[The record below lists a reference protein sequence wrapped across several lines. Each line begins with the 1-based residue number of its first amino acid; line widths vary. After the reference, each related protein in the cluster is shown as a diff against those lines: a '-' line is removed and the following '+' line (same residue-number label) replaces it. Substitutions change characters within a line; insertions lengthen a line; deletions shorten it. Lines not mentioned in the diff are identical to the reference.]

1 MSEISPVA
9 SPNTETGQ
17 QNDKEYNFAQI
28 RKQLEQERLEK
39 AQIRQELDE
48 VKKIAQERMYKPPV
62 AVEDDDIDDEPYID
76 KKTLKKHLVKFDQS
90 VKTNTEEVVN
100 NAVQRALADERKNNW
115 LKGNPDFYEVMGH
128 AQTFADRDPELAET
142 ILSMPDTFERQKLV
156 YKNIKALGLHK
167 KEEPKP
173 SIQETIDKN
182 RRSPYYQP
190 SMTGSP
196 PYASQGDFSPGG
208 QKNAYDQMQALKAR
222 LRI

>member
-1 MSEISPVA
+1 MSEIPPVNSSNA
-9 SPNTETGQ
+9 EFNQ

-39 AQIRQELDE
+39 AQIKQELEE
-48 VKKIAQERMYKPPV
+48 VKKIAQDKMYRGSV
-62 AVEDDDIDDEPYID
+62 DDDDGDDEPYVD

-115 LKGNPDFYEVMGH
+115 LKNTPDFYEIMGH
-128 AQTFADRDPELAET
+128 AQSFADRDPELADT

-156 YKNIKALGLHK
+156 YKNIKALGIHK

-173 SIQETIDKN
+173 SIQETIDRN
-182 RRSPYYQP
+182 RRSPFYQP
-190 SMTGSP
+190 SSSGTP
-196 PYASQGDFSPGG
+196 PYAAQGDFSPSG
-208 QKNAYDQMQALKAR
+208 QKNSYDQMQALKAR

>member
-1 MSEISPVA
+1 MSEIPPVN
-9 SPNTETGQ
+9 SSNTETSQ

-48 VKKIAQERMYKPPV
+48 VKKVAQERMYRPP
-62 AVEDDDIDDEPYID
+62 VEDDDSDDEPYID

-90 VKTNTEEVVN
+90 VNTNTEEVVN
-100 NAVQRALADERKNNW
+100 NAVHKALAEERKNNW

-128 AQTFADRDPELAET
+128 AQSFADKDPELAET

-156 YKNIKALGLHK
+156 YKNIKALGMHK
-167 KEEPKP
+167 KEEAKP

-182 RRSPYYQP
+182 RRSPFYQP
-190 SMTGSP
+190 AMTGSP
-196 PYASQGDFSPGG
+196 PYASQGDFSPAG
-208 QKNAYDQMQALKAR
+208 QKNSYDQMQALKAR

>member
-1 MSEISPVA
+1 MSEIPPVT
-9 SPNTETGQ
+9 SSNTELNQ

-48 VKKIAQERMYKPPV
+48 VKKIAQDRMYRPP
-62 AVEDDDIDDEPYID
+62 AEDDDSDDEPYID

-100 NAVQRALADERKNNW
+100 NAVQKALSEERKNNW
-115 LKGNPDFYEVMGH
+115 LKANPDFYETMSH
-128 AQTFADRDPELAET
+128 AQSFADRDPELAET

-156 YKNIKALGLHK
+156 YKNIKALGIHK

-173 SIQETIDKN
+173 SIQETIDRN
-182 RRSPYYQP
+182 RRSAFYQP

-196 PYASQGDFSPGG
+196 PYASQGDFSPSG
-208 QKNAYDQMQALKAR
+208 QKNSYDQMQALKAR